1 MCGQLILGRHEAAPS
16 AVEDIAYEVWA
27 AEMDRGNFSLD
38 AIQGGDR
45 LSGRRPV
52 PKSARAAHRRSS
64 PSMNPAPLRSD
75 AGSV

>member
-38 AIQGGDR
+38 AIQGVTDYLGVA
-45 LSGRRPV
+45 LFPV
-52 PKSARAAHRRSS
+52 RARGA
-64 PSMNPAPLRSD
+64 PAQ
-75 AGSV
+75 

>member
-38 AIQGGDR
+38 AIQGVTDYLGVA
-45 LSGRRPV
+45 LFP
-52 PKSARAAHRRSS
+52 
-64 PSMNPAPLRSD
+64 
-75 AGSV
+75 